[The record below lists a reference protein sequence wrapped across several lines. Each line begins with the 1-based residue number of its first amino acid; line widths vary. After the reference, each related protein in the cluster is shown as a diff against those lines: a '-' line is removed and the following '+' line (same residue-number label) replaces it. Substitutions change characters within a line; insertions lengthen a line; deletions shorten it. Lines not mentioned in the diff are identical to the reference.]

1 MATGIAQPPIHRPI
15 VTIVAGNRRDPAD
28 CEGQASGIAAP
39 SPGMLVDLLESL
51 KKALAG
57 DNEEAKRFV
66 AKAADILDGAVSNR
80 DPTVPSRTA
89 RQINARL
96 APWQARRAIDY
107 VEANLADSIRIEKM
121 AELTRLS
128 HSYFSRA
135 FRSDFGESPYAYVIR
150 RRIEQA
156 KEMMLRTDESLA
168 YIARACGLSDQPH
181 LTRLFRRIVGTSP
194 ASWRRQNGFR
204 NRDQASYLAALGAFV
219 DPGSAFSPGVPHHAG

>member
-1 MATGIAQPPIHRPI
+1 MATEIAEPPIQRPI
-15 VTIVAGNRRDPAD
+15 ETIRSGDRRDHAD
-28 CEGQASGIAAP
+28 YGRRASYISAF
-39 SPGMLVDLLESL
+39 SPGALVELLKSVHR
-51 KKALAG
+51 ALAG
-57 DNEEAKRFV
+57 DNEQASQFV
-66 AKAADILDGAVSNR
+66 ARAVDLLDAAVRNR
-80 DPTVPSRTA
+80 NAIEPTRIIRPV
-89 RQINARL
+89 IGRL

-107 VEANLADSIRIEKM
+107 VEANLADTISVERM
-121 AELTRLS
+121 AALTRLS
-128 HSYFSRA
+128 RSHFSRA

-204 NRDQASYLAALGAFV
+204 NRDQSSYLAALGAFV